1 MENAT
6 KALIIAGAILVSILL
21 VTMGITLLRGTGGIQ
36 GQQDDQMNEMT
47 VESFNGQFK
56 AALGKNV
63 TGDKVLDLIDKVEL
77 KKINDPELN
86 LTVEYIDG
94 LSKEKIRSTSRYS
107 VAEEKDDAGYICKLT
122 IGKQQKTTTGG

>member
-21 VTMGITLLRGTGGIQ
+21 VTMGITLLRGTGGLQ

-56 AALGKNV
+56 AAIGDNV
-63 TGDKVLDLIDKVEL
+63 TGDKVLDLIDKVDL
-77 KKINDPELN
+77 KKRNDPDLD
-86 LTVEYIDG
+86 LTINYDG
-94 LSKEKIRSTSRYS
+94 VNQNKIRSTSRYS
-107 VAEEKDDAGYICKLT
+107 VAVEKDDAGYINVIT
-122 IGKQQKTTTGG
+122 IGKPKRTSTGG